1 MNHKNL
7 LALIFIVVSEL
18 ANAQFAKIVNKDGY
32 VVIYC
37 GDLQK

>member
-7 LALIFIVVSEL
+7 LALIFIVVSQL
-18 ANAQFAKIVNKDGY
+18 ANVKFAKIVNKDEY

>member
-7 LALIFIVVSEL
+7 LALIFIVVSQL
-18 ANAQFAKIVNKDGY
+18 ADAQFAKIVNKDGY
-32 VVIYC
+32 VVIYF